1 MTGGGARVATVDVY
15 PIRRIRDSWQALVM
29 RRAAG
34 TRCTGAWETVHG
46 RVEPDER
53 PERAAARELREETA
67 LTPERLY
74 NVTVQPFYLH
84 QWGEVTL
91 AVVFAA
97 VIPGDAAVELG
108 AEHDAAEWLAID
120 AAIARYAWPRSKTA
134 LAEIAWLLRDG
145 DAGPVEDVLRLP
157 G

>member
-1 MTGGGARVATVDVY
+1 MTGARVATVDVY
-15 PIRRIRDSWQALVM
+15 PVRRNRDAWEALVV

-34 TRCTGAWETVHG
+34 TRCTGSWETVHG
-46 RVEPDER
+46 RIEPDER
-53 PERAAARELREETA
+53 PEAAAIRELREETGLRA
-67 LTPERLY
+67 ERLY
-74 NVTVQPFYLH
+74 NVSVQPFYLH

-97 VIPGDAAVELG
+97 VVPANAPPQLS
-108 AEHDAAEWLAID
+108 AEHDASEWLPVD
-120 AAIARYAWPRSKTA
+120 AAIARYSWPRSKTA
-134 LAEIAWLLRDG
+134 LAEIAYLLRDG